1 MINDNNY
8 IVIQAWMRTK
18 LGLSGPKL
26 MCYAVIFGFSQGS
39 KGSYSGGQ
47 EYLIEWTGCDERTIR
62 RALKDL
68 CAAGLVT
75 KTKQGRENIY
85 RATPIES
92 TLESFF
98 IPAAAA
104 EPGQCAPDE
113 AKPPR
118 QGTEISAPAADK
130 ETLELARKIKKDA
143 DEFTIGGNEIPDILT
158 GIKNNTGHFVQ
169 KYRTFCPK
177 TPDILTGVNIN
188 NNNINNIGTPPRA
201 GAREGAQRSP
211 DIPTLEE
218 VSAYVKERNSDID
231 PERFFDA
238 YEAVGWVVHG
248 DPVTDWRALL
258 RKWESYPQRERF
270 AKRGRGRPKKS
281 RSLNYMHGKKYT
293 EAELKKQGI
302 SLGEEFYDDDEETEA
317 TQ

>member
-1 MINDNNY
+1 MLTDSNY

-26 MCYAVIFGFSQGS
+26 LCYACIWGFSQGD
-39 KGSYSGGQ
+39 KGAYTGGQ
-47 EYLIEWTGCDERTIR
+47 EYLQEWTGCDERTIR

-92 TLESFF
+92 TLESFY
-98 IPAAAA
+98 IPATVA
-104 EPGQCAPDE
+104 EPFQYAPDK

-118 QGTEISAPAADK
+118 QGTEISAPAAD
-130 ETLELARKIKKDA
+130 
-143 DEFTIGGNEIPDILT
+143 NEIPDILT
-158 GIKNNTGHFVQ
+158 GIENNTGHFVQ

-201 GAREGAQRSP
+201 GAREGTQRSP

-218 VSAYVKERNSDID
+218 VRTYVKERNSDID

-293 EAELKKQGI
+293 EAELEKLGI

-317 TQ
+317 AQ